1 MMEPLLIKNI
11 LSNKDRKKL
20 IKDCQPLLQD
30 FSEEFPGKQTNPHLH
45 KDPRFSKPI
54 RIMMRKVYMETRK
67 NFYIKKTWINWCNG
81 GKYGWHD
88 HLHSVG
94 RDAGY
99 VMIYYIKIP
108 FLFFGNGTLFKE
120 EGFITAPQNSIL
132 IFPPHLKHA
141 TPTYPF
147 RLDRYTMSL
156 DLLF

>member
-67 NFYIKKTWINWCNG
+67 NFYIKKTSFMQVLMKKNHI
-81 GKYGWHD
+81 H
-88 HLHSVG
+88 
-94 RDAGY
+94 
-99 VMIYYIKIP
+99 M
-108 FLFFGNGTLFKE
+108 FLKK
-120 EGFITAPQNSIL
+120 S
-132 IFPPHLKHA
+132 
-141 TPTYPF
+141 
-147 RLDRYTMSL
+147 
-156 DLLF
+156 